1 MSRTEREQTALRVPS
16 PRLEPEPWFV
26 QRLSELAAAS
36 TPSRTGLMASR
47 AGRATVIAV
56 ASAALVTGGAYAA
69 DRVTGSS
76 LLPGDHAPSPV
87 QVPTDRATPTPS
99 DAPEQTAPTDGPTR
113 PAAPGGT
120 ATERT
125 VPGPSGEDGTEGSR
139 PGSEGPRDRSD
150 DPSDDTSD
158 HSDPSDDS
166 SSGSDP
172 DPGSDSGSDEAT
184 PTSTPSSSPSSDAD
198 RESPVVQEAPTPDAL
213 EEN

>member
-113 PAAPGGT
+113 PAVPGGP
-120 ATERT
+120 ATEPT
-125 VPGPSGEDGTEGSR
+125 VPGPSGEDGTEDSR

-166 SSGSDP
+166 SSSSDP
-172 DPGSDSGSDEAT
+172 DPGSDEAT
-184 PTSTPSSSPSSDAD
+184 PTPSPSPSSDAD